1 MEIKIEEYLAPF
13 YGMEVLYVPNPGN
26 AGDNLI
32 AEGTLQKFEQL
43 GIKAKLI
50 DRHRLSLHNQI
61 VFYGGGGN
69 IAKEN
74 FSVKFIRR
82 VHKNVK
88 KLVILPHTIHSID
101 SLLKEFG
108 DNVDIICRE
117 RVSYLYLIESK
128 TKANIYLS
136 QDMALYIDVHKAIAY
151 NANLMDKLSQT
162 GGYILCKLHLSDKQ
176 APTLN
181 GLLDLI
187 HPPIN
192 KHNNNKILN
201 AFRTDGEKTTISLP
215 ADNVDV
221 SEVFALGTE
230 TEVTIK
236 EGASRFLNY
245 INQFEVVNTNRLHV
259 AISATLLGKSVNFY
273 PNNYFKCQAVYDYSL
288 SNYRN
293 LTWHSNKSSAS
304 QELQSVDTTTCK

>member
-1 MEIKIEEYLAPF
+1 MRQPDITLQNELRAHYFRSLDKSEITTPPN
-13 YGMEVLYVPNPGN
+13 VPN
-26 AGDNLI
+26 
-32 AEGTLQKFEQL
+32 
-43 GIKAKLI
+43 
-50 DRHRLSLHNQI
+50 RL
-61 VFYGGGGN
+61 
-69 IAKEN
+69 
-74 FSVKFIRR
+74 
-82 VHKNVK
+82 
-88 KLVILPHTIHSID
+88 
-101 SLLKEFG
+101 
-108 DNVDIICRE
+108 
-117 RVSYLYLIESK
+117 
-128 TKANIYLS
+128 
-136 QDMALYIDVHKAIAY
+136 AIGECVCVCVCVCVC
-151 NANLMDKLSQT
+151 D
-162 GGYILCKLHLSDKQ
+162 
-176 APTLN
+176 
-181 GLLDLI
+181 
-187 HPPIN
+187 
-192 KHNNNKILN
+192 KILN

-293 LTWHSNKSSAS
+293 LTWHTNKSSAS